1 MTPPTRKVRPA
12 LSAFPAFLAAPLLAL
27 GLSWLPLSPAH
38 ALLSPEAL
46 ASLKG
51 LRLVDPLTVPSLSDM
66 VVRAGL
72 DTLGTPYVWGGEDPD
87 GGFDCSGLTQFVY
100 REIAGVE
107 LPRTAREQRRAG
119 KSVNKKQLKPGDLV
133 FFATRRRGGVS
144 HVGIYI
150 GQNQFVHAPT
160 RGSKVRIDSL
170 DNSYWSRH
178 YVTARRYLD
187 TAPDTAPA
195 GHLIAKADTSTP

>member
-12 LSAFPAFLAAPLLAL
+12 LSALSAFLAAPLLAA
-27 GLSWLPLSPAH
+27 GLSWSPPAH
-38 ALLSPEAL
+38 ATIATDAL

-51 LRLVDPLTVPSLSDM
+51 LRLIDPLTVPSLPEM

-72 DTLGTPYVWGGEDPD
+72 DALGTPYVWGGEDPD

-107 LPRTAREQRRAG
+107 LPRTARAQRQAG
-119 KSVNKKQLKPGDLV
+119 SAVSKKHLKPGDLV

-150 GQNQFVHAPT
+150 GQGQFVHAPT
-160 RGSKVRIDSL
+160 RGSSVRIDNL
-170 DNSYWSRH
+170 DNVYWSRH

-187 TAPDTAPA
+187 TAPSGSQGHLVASADTAQ
-195 GHLIAKADTSTP
+195 

>member
-1 MTPPTRKVRPA
+1 MTPPTRKVRLA
-12 LSAFPAFLAAPLLAL
+12 LSALPAILAAPLLAA
-27 GLSWLPLSPAH
+27 GLSWSPPAQ
-38 ALLSPEAL
+38 ATIATDAL
-46 ASLKG
+46 ASFQG
-51 LRLVDPLTVPSLSDM
+51 LRLIDPLTVPSLPDM

-107 LPRTAREQRRAG
+107 LPRTARAQRRAG
-119 KSVNKKQLKPGDLV
+119 TAVSKKHLKPGDLV

-150 GQNQFVHAPT
+150 GQGQFVHAPT
-160 RGSKVRIDSL
+160 RGSSVRVDNL
-170 DNSYWSRH
+170 DNTYWSRH

-187 TAPDTAPA
+187 TAPAAPQ
-195 GHLIAKADTSTP
+195 GHLIATADTAQ

>member
-1 MTPPTRKVRPA
+1 MTPPTRKVRPV
-12 LSAFPAFLAAPLLAL
+12 LFAFPAFLAAPLLAI
-27 GLSWLPLSPAH
+27 GLSWSPAH
-38 ALLSPEAL
+38 ASIDTEAL
-46 ASLKG
+46 ATLKG
-51 LRLVDPLTVPSLSDM
+51 LRLIDPLTVPTLPDM

-72 DTLGTPYVWGGEDPD
+72 DTLGTPYVWGGEDPE

-107 LPRTAREQRRAG
+107 LPRTARAQRHAG
-119 KSVNKKQLKPGDLV
+119 TAVSKKHLKPGDLV

-160 RGSKVRIDSL
+160 RGATVRVDSL
-170 DNSYWSRH
+170 DNRYWSRH

-187 TAPDTAPA
+187 TAPSGPQGHLVASADTAQ
-195 GHLIAKADTSTP
+195 

>member
-1 MTPPTRKVRPA
+1 MTPPTRKVRLA
-12 LSAFPAFLAAPLLAL
+12 LSAFPAFLAAPLLAI
-27 GLSWLPLSPAH
+27 GLSWFPAP
-38 ALLSPEAL
+38 AYASIDTEAL
-46 ASLKG
+46 ATLKG
-51 LRLVDPLTVPSLSDM
+51 LRLVDPLTVPSLPDM

-100 REIAGVE
+100 REITGLE
-107 LPRTAREQRRAG
+107 LPRTARAQRHAG
-119 KSVNKKQLKPGDLV
+119 SAVSKKHLKPGDLV

-160 RGSKVRIDSL
+160 RGATVRVDSL
-170 DNSYWSRH
+170 DNRYWSRH
-178 YVTARRYLD
+178 YVTARRYLE
-187 TAPDTAPA
+187 TAPA
-195 GHLIAKADTSTP
+195 TAPEGRLVANADAAGQ